1 MLYLYEAT
9 LPEDN
14 NDSEVKGAYE
24 ISAIEKEG
32 FIASFDFEKA
42 EEASQAVDAWLVS
55 QGVSG
60 RYIVTAI

>member
-1 MLYLYEAT
+1 MLFLYEVT
-9 LPEDN
+9 PPEDN

-24 ISAIEKEG
+24 ISAIKKEG

-42 EEASQAVDAWLVS
+42 EEASQAVDAWLAS

-60 RYIVTAI
+60 SYIVNLT

>member
-1 MLYLYEAT
+1 MLYLYEVT
-9 LPEDN
+9 PPEDN
-14 NDSEVKGAYE
+14 NDSEVKGVYE

-42 EEASQAVDAWLVS
+42 EAASQAVDAWLVS

-60 RYIVTAI
+60 RYIVTVI

>member
-9 LPEDN
+9 PPEDN
-14 NDSEVKGAYE
+14 NDSEVKSAYE
-24 ISAIEKEG
+24 ISAIKKEG

-42 EEASQAVDAWLVS
+42 EKASQAVDAWLAS

>member
-1 MLYLYEAT
+1 MPLH
-9 LPEDN
+9 
-14 NDSEVKGAYE
+14 YE

-42 EEASQAVDAWLVS
+42 EAASQAVDAWLVS

-60 RYIVTAI
+60 RYIVTVI